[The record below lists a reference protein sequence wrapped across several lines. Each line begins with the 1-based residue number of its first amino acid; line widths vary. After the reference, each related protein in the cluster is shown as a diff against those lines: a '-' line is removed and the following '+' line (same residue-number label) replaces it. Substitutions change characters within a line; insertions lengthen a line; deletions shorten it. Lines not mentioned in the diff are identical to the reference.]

1 MSKSVVMFVGA
12 LILTSTFVVSAH
24 ASTVKATLK
33 ACKASTGCGYS
44 KLPSG
49 DYSGCSPKSKGGSGK
64 CFYCNSSTNDCF
76 TVRRVGNQWKRVLFG
91 GDPVRALNRV
101 SH

>member
-1 MSKSVVMFVGA
+1 MNKFALMSVAA
-12 LILTSTFVVSAH
+12 LSLTGSFIVSAH
-24 ASTVKATLK
+24 ASTVKATLA

-49 DYSGCSPKSKGGSGK
+49 DYSGCSPKSKGGNGK
-64 CFYCNSSTNDCF
+64 CFYCNSSTNSCF
-76 TVRRVGNQWKRVLFG
+76 QVRRVGNEWKRVLFG